1 MCLKLGIF
9 AHRLHHLTDRIDDN
23 IGPVYD
29 DEMPA
34 LLRND
39 LLAVL
44 RKRQQFSL
52 QLGGTRTVNR
62 RDIDERLVAE
72 RVAVFSG
79 DRVRL
84 RNTFRHQ
91 FMVCLHSLL
100 ISGLRHRPKMK
111 LAVPG

>member
-1 MCLKLGIF
+1 MFATVDVVHFSEGQFQFPGLRLLELGAI
-9 AHRLHHLTDRIDDN
+9 ADRLHCLADCFYDN
-23 IGPVYD
+23 VRPIND

-44 RKRQQFSL
+44 RKRQQFGL
-52 QLGGTRTVNR
+52 QLGGARTVNR
-62 RDIDERLVAE
+62 RDIYERLVAE

-84 RNTFRHQ
+84 RNTFRHH
-91 FMVCLHSLL
+91 FMV
-100 ISGLRHRPKMK
+100 
-111 LAVPG
+111 